1 MPKIVI
7 LKLIPVNSSPQQYSF
22 PTFVLDIS
30 IKICIFEPPNRFR
43 KLTKRNVKE
52 LSAAWVFQQ
61 HLSANLQK
69 MYVVAE
75 GGSAELKKKKNPRKF
90 LEQML
95 KSQVVHSLGTEL
107 VITDFIT
114 DTQLYINFELN
125 VYNMAKGYA
134 VGNQGSST
142 DFKKYLFYSI
152 VILPDQSYFFKSS
165 KCV

>member
-1 MPKIVI
+1 
-7 LKLIPVNSSPQQYSF
+7 
-22 PTFVLDIS
+22 
-30 IKICIFEPPNRFR
+30 
-43 KLTKRNVKE
+43 
-52 LSAAWVFQQ
+52 
-61 HLSANLQK
+61 

-75 GGSAELKKKKNPRKF
+75 GGSAELKKKK
-90 LEQML
+90 
-95 KSQVVHSLGTEL
+95 KSKKISGADAEILGRPSLGTEL

-142 DFKKYLFYSI
+142 DFKKHLFYSI